1 MAADRVSLSEGYEG
15 ALQTNRNLANEGES
29 ASALAKK
36 QHSQTAEL
44 QGQNK
49 GAFAAQAANGSTAT
63 ANTYQASALL
73 HTANAEGGSKFVRQ
87 TAQHEDAAASAQ
99 QGESTSLDT
108 TASDLANK
116 INRA

>member
-1 MAADRVSLSEGYEG
+1 MAADRVSLNEGYEG
-15 ALQTNRNLANEGES
+15 ALQTNRNIAGDGES

-49 GAFAAQAANGSTAT
+49 GSFAAQAANGSTAT
-63 ANTYQASALL
+63 ANTYQASALM
-73 HTANAEGGSKFVRQ
+73 HTANAEGGATFVRR
-87 TAQHEDAAASAQ
+87 TAQHEDQAASTQ
-99 QGESTSLDT
+99 QTESAALDT
-108 TASDLANK
+108 TASDLHAK